1 MGPLGGILCADAKL
15 IRMNSINLL
24 GVDASASF
32 LQLLDLQLSRVGFN
46 VATFI
51 TRCRLV
57 NPRRILAN
65 RTFLDSCCLQL
76 APCMPTYAAVL

>member
-1 MGPLGGILCADAKL
+1 
-15 IRMNSINLL
+15 
-24 GVDASASF
+24 
-32 LQLLDLQLSRVGFN
+32 

-76 APCMPTYAAVL
+76 APCMPMYAAVL